1 MEMKILPLLL
11 GLTMVTGILVAVVN
25 VAHAATP
32 YYSTGDHTIR
42 LVVKFTN
49 DHWNEIYAR
58 ATPKNNNHVLL
69 NFIYVQNNDKPDCGP
84 SETVYLYL
92 PFKDA
97 KMVQTKSTNENRI
110 RTYVTLE
117 LVDGST
123 GETVTKYMAYDKTK
137 RIQDFGVFL
146 MHPPGC

>member
-1 MEMKILPLLL
+1 MKSLALVL
-11 GLTMVTGILVAVVN
+11 GLVLVASILVAVVN

-32 YYSTGDHTIR
+32 YILPGDHKIR

-49 DHWNEIYAR
+49 DNWNEIYAR

-97 KMVQTKSTNENRI
+97 KMVHDQVNKRKQDKDLCNF
-110 RTYVTLE
+110 
-117 LVDGST
+117 GT
-123 GETVTKYMAYDKTK
+123 G
-137 RIQDFGVFL
+137 
-146 MHPPGC
+146 